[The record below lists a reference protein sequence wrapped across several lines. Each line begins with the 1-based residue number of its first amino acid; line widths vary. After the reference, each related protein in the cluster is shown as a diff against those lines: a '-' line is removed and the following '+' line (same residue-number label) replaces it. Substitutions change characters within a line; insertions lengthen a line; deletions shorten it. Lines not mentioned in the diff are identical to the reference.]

1 MKVDRLMAT
10 RNTRNADTLRRNTSG
25 AVYVE
30 FLVAFI
36 PFFVMVLGMIQEAL
50 MYSAH
55 LVVQHAAASA
65 ARAAIVVFPDCPH
78 RYGGARVNDANGG
91 GRWSGFG
98 PALGTLFGASLGS
111 IGLPGFGDPQGGARL
126 DAVRFAASF
135 PLVAA
140 SPSLDELMH
149 NRDPRRQSL
158 IDAIGGTNSPAI
170 RLALGAFAYNSAAL
184 SVTLPRAPRD
194 MNFRDRFGARDNLTV
209 RVSYLYHCGVPIVSK
224 MACDDLPQLLTGV
237 PIRQMQ
243 DLTRALGSGNLQ
255 QIQTNLNTVQ
265 VAQQRL
271 SEARPGQQEFSHAG
285 LTGSS
290 MLLMG
295 FTGGNFSM
303 IRAEVTLPNQ
313 GSEVNIARA
322 CHRP

>member
-1 MKVDRLMAT
+1 MASS
-10 RNTRNADTLRRNTSG
+10 RNTRTTGSLRSNTSG

-65 ARAAIVVFPDCPH
+65 ARSAMVVFPDCEY
-78 RYGGARVNDANGG
+78 RYGGARMNDANGG
-91 GRWSGFG
+91 GRWTSGST
-98 PALGTLFGASLGS
+98 ALGTLFGASLGGV
-111 IGLPGFGDPQGGARL
+111 GLPGFGAARGGARL

-149 NRDPRRQSL
+149 DRDPRRQSL
-158 IDAIGGTNSPAI
+158 IDAIGGTNNPAV

-184 SVTLPRAPRD
+184 SVTLPQAPRD
-194 MNFRDRFGARDNLTV
+194 STFRDRFGGRDPLTV
-209 RVSYLYHCGVPIVSK
+209 RVSYLYHCGVPIVSR
-224 MACDDLPQLLTGV
+224 MACDDMVQMLTGV
-237 PIRQMQ
+237 PARQMR
-243 DLTRALGSGNLQ
+243 DLSRALSSGRISE
-255 QIQTNLNTVQ
+255 IQTNLSTVN
-265 VAQQRL
+265 VAARRL
-271 SEARPGQQEFSHAG
+271 SDARPGQREFDHAG
-285 LTGSS
+285 LTAATT
-290 MLLMG
+290 LLMG

-313 GSEVNIARA
+313 GTDGAIARP
-322 CHRP
+322 CYRR